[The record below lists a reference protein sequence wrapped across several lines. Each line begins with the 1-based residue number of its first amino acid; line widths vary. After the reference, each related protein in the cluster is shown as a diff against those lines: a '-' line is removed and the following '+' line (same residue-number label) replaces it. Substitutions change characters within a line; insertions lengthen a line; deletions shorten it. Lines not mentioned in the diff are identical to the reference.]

1 MGFNDR
7 ILHSNASA
15 KNNINLIPKNTGV
28 VYDICLD
35 DSHEIAKQTK
45 GGSAFIGS
53 IRFRNPNNLS
63 ADSSQLSIAHPAD
76 KNFINIP
83 LKNEIVK
90 IHESD
95 TGQYTYSRIGNEA
108 NPSIS
113 ANSNLIKNKFTEKPQ
128 AQNTAKNYKSVA
140 ITGIAKSNKG
150 DSDVYSGFGKYYN
163 PQEKLHKLKLYEGD
177 SLIQSRFGQSI
188 RFSAFNNPKNKF
200 SPNIIIRNGESA
212 DNRKK
217 EENSNVEE
225 DINKDGS
232 IIALTSGEYQLGF
245 IPGIVDEKS
254 KSDFQTKP
262 ESFEDYPTKLIGDQ
276 LLLSSGR
283 IILSAKNAE
292 MLFYSKKNYGFISDG
307 SMSIDNKGGIDISVG
322 DNINIITNDRDI
334 NFVTGNGTMFFG
346 SVDLEA
352 MVKGETLVALLGELI
367 DAIGQQQY
375 LTPAGPSAPGPINA
389 PDFGMI
395 KSKLNSIL
403 SQRNQLS

>member
-15 KNNINLIPKNTGV
+15 KTNINLIPKNTGV

-45 GGSAFIGS
+45 GGGAFIGS

-113 ANSNLIKNKFTEKPQ
+113 ANSNLIKNKFPEKPQ

-140 ITGIAKSNKG
+140 ITGIPKSNKG
-150 DSDVYSGFGKYYN
+150 DSDLYSGFGKYYN

-188 RFSAFNNPKNKF
+188 RFSAFNNPKNVF
-200 SPNIIIRNGESA
+200 APNIIIRNGESA
-212 DNRKK
+212 DNRKN

>member
-7 ILHSNASA
+7 ILYSNATA
-15 KNNINLIPKNTGV
+15 KTSVNTIPKNIGV

-35 DSHEIAKQTK
+35 DSHEIAKQSK
-45 GGSAFIGS
+45 AGSSFIGS

-63 ADSSQLSIAHPAD
+63 TDASQLSIAHPAD

-90 IHESD
+90 IHETD
-95 TGQYTYSRIGNEA
+95 NGQYTYSRIGNEA

-113 ANSNLIKNKFTEKPQ
+113 ANSNLISNKFPEKQ
-128 AQNTAKNYKSVA
+128 QNQTTAKNYQAVSF
-140 ITGIAKSNKG
+140 TGISKSNK
-150 DSDVYSGFGKYYN
+150 SNSNLYSGFGKYYN
-163 PQEKLHKLKLYEGD
+163 PQENLHKLKLYEGD

-188 RFSAFNNPKNKF
+188 RFSAFNNPKNAF
-200 SPNIIIRNGESA
+200 APNIIIRNGESA

-217 EENSNVEE
+217 EQNSNVEE
-225 DINKDGS
+225 DINRDGS

-245 IPGIVDEKS
+245 IPGTIDEKG
-254 KSDFQTKP
+254 KGDFQTKP

-307 SMSIDNKGGIDISVG
+307 SLSIDNRGGIDISVG

-334 NFVTGNGTMFFG
+334 NFVTGNGTLFFG
-346 SVDLEA
+346 SEDLEP
-352 MVKGETLVALLGELI
+352 MVKGQQLVDILSELI

-375 LTPAGPSAPGPINA
+375 LTPSGPSALGPVNS

-403 SQRNQLS
+403 SQRNQIS